1 MKYLI
6 RLPNRE
12 LVLFFVVVVAIFSF
26 LSKSFRTSGNFE
38 NILGGFSHMGI
49 LAVGQAF
56 PILLGGI
63 DLSVGSIIALSGMI
77 AFDGFLIFSLPGQ
90 VVVPLMLVAAAVA
103 GAVNGMLIV
112 RLRLQPFIATLA
124 TMAAYRGL
132 TYAISG
138 RRIFPELATQSINDG
153 FLLGYVPSADRPRPP
168 ATPLGEDA
176 ASPPRGRRAEQHRA
190 GAADEPG
197 CCLTRQLGWLIGR
210 ALLLSATVLPPGR

>member
-1 MKYLI
+1 
-6 RLPNRE
+6 
-12 LVLFFVVVVAIFSF
+12 VVVVAIFSF

-49 LAVGQAF
+49 LAVGQAL

-112 RLRLQPFIATLA
+112 RLRLQPSSP
-124 TMAAYRGL
+124 R
-132 TYAISG
+132 SQQW
-138 RRIFPELATQSINDG
+138 PP
-153 FLLGYVPSADRPRPP
+153 VAD
-168 ATPLGEDA
+168 
-176 ASPPRGRRAEQHRA
+176 
-190 GAADEPG
+190 
-197 CCLTRQLGWLIGR
+197 
-210 ALLLSATVLPPGR
+210 